1 MIANIKIGAFLLL
14 FFWGSLSTAV
24 AQPYGSA
31 RQKKSIE
38 NSITQAKKSNIYKV
52 INEQLIAWNQGDMQ
66 GYMQGYWNSDSLQ
79 FITSKGVTYGYN
91 QVLSNYVKSYP
102 TKEKMGNLSFE
113 NLSATFLDPLEQV
126 AQVTGKWK
134 VQHEDKT
141 SEGTF
146 SLIVKFFGSEPR
158 IIIDHTF

>member
-1 MIANIKIGAFLLL
+1 MISNIKTSILLFL
-14 FFWGSLSTAV
+14 FFWGSQSTAL
-24 AQPYGSA
+24 AQPYGA
-31 RQKKSIE
+31 EEQKKHIE
-38 NSITQAKKSNIYKV
+38 NSITQFKISKIFKV
-52 INEQLIAWNQGDMQ
+52 INYQLIAWNQGDMQ

-134 VQHEDKT
+134 VLHEDKT

>member
-1 MIANIKIGAFLLL
+1 MILNFKICALL
-14 FFWGSLSTAV
+14 FLCFMGSQSTAL
-24 AQPYGSA
+24 AQPYGPEK
-31 RQKKSIE
+31 QKERIE
-38 NSITQAKKSNIYKV
+38 NSITQAKTSKIYKV
-52 INEQLIAWNQGDMQ
+52 INDQLIAWNKGDMQ

-91 QVLSNYVKSYP
+91 QVLSNYLKSYP
-102 TKEKMGNLSFE
+102 TKEKMGELSFE
-113 NLSATFLDPLEQV
+113 NLRIKFLDPLEQV

-134 VQHEDKT
+134 VLHEDKT

>member
-1 MIANIKIGAFLLL
+1 MIANIKIGALILL
-14 FFWGSLSTAV
+14 FFGGSQSTAL
-24 AQPYGSA
+24 AQPYGPE

-38 NSITQAKKSNIYKV
+38 NSITQAKISKISKV
-52 INEQLIAWNQGDMQ
+52 INDQLHAWNNGDMQ

-113 NLSATFLDPLEQV
+113 NLSIKFLDPLEQV
-126 AQVTGKWK
+126 AQVTGKWD
-134 VQHEDKT
+134 VAHGNEHH
-141 SEGTF
+141 SGTF

>member
-1 MIANIKIGAFLLL
+1 MITNFKIGALLLL
-14 FFWGSLSTAV
+14 FFLGSLSTAV
-24 AQPYGSA
+24 AQPYGSE

-38 NSITQAKKSNIYKV
+38 NSLTQAKISKIFKV
-52 INEQLIAWNQGDMQ
+52 INEQLVAWNQGDMN

-79 FITSKGVTYGYN
+79 FITSKGVTLGYQ

-113 NLSATFLDPLEQV
+113 NLTAKFLDPLEQV

-134 VQHEDKT
+134 VLHEDKT

-146 SLIVKFFGSEPR
+146 SLIVKFFGTEPR